1 MNTIDR
7 SQLLSE
13 LRALAGQAGAG
24 ARADTVR
31 LDNKFGGLPT
41 SATPGVNGVQQFG
54 NLFSQALDNVSSL
67 QQHSSALQTRVELG
81 DKSVSLVQAMVA
93 SQKSS
98 IAFQATVQVRN
109 RLVAAYQDIMNMP
122 I

>member
-1 MNTIDR
+1 MSTIDR
-7 SQLLSE
+7 AQLLTE
-13 LRALAGQAGAG
+13 LRALAGQAGKL
-24 ARADTVR
+24 DTVPGR
-31 LDNKFGGLPT
+31 ALGNGL
-41 SATPGVNGVQQFG
+41 ATGATGVNGVQQFG
-54 NLFSQALDNVSSL
+54 KLFSSALDNVSSL
-67 QQHSSALQTRVELG
+67 QKQAGDLQTRVEMG

-93 SQKSS
+93 GQKAS

>member
-1 MNTIDR
+1 MTTIDR

-13 LRALAGQAGAG
+13 LRALAGQAGANP
-24 ARADTVR
+24 RADSVR
-31 LDNKFGGLPT
+31 LDSKPGVMLGT
-41 SATPGVNGVQQFG
+41 ATPGVTGVQQFS
-54 NLFSQALDNVSSL
+54 NLFSQALDNVNGL
-67 QQHSSALQTRVELG
+67 QQQAGALQNRVELG

-93 SQKSS
+93 SQKAS

>member
-1 MNTIDR
+1 MSTIDR
-7 SQLLSE
+7 TQLLQE
-13 LRALAGQAGAG
+13 LRALAGQAGKAEG
-24 ARADTVR
+24 VGQS
-31 LDNKFGGLPT
+31 LVGQPLNKA
-41 SATPGVNGVQQFG
+41 SGVQQFSG
-54 NLFSQALDNVSSL
+54 MFSQALGSVNQL
-67 QQHSSALQTRVELG
+67 QQQASSLQTRVEMG

-93 SQKSS
+93 SQKAS

>member
-7 SQLLSE
+7 GQLLQE
-13 LRALAGQAGAG
+13 LRALAGQAGAVD
-24 ARADTVR
+24 ARA
-31 LDNKFGGLPT
+31 
-41 SATPGVNGVQQFG
+41 ATKVGQAGVQQFG
-54 NLFSQALDNVSSL
+54 GLFGKALDTVNSL
-67 QQHSSALQTRVELG
+67 QQQTTDLQQRVEMG

-93 SQKSS
+93 MQKSG

>member
-7 SQLLSE
+7 SQLLAE
-13 LRALAGQAGAG
+13 LRSLAGQAGAG
-24 ARADTVR
+24 RPERMTE
-31 LDNKFGGLPT
+31 LKP
-41 SATPGVNGVQQFG
+41 PGAELVSPKASGVQQFG
-54 NLFSQALDNVSSL
+54 SLFSQAIGNVNQL
-67 QQHSSALQTRVELG
+67 QQTAGDLQTRVELG

-93 SQKSS
+93 SQKAS

>member
-31 LDNKFGGLPT
+31 LDNKLGGLPT

-67 QQHSSALQTRVELG
+67 QQQSSALQTRVELG

>member
-1 MNTIDR
+1 MSTIDR
-7 SQLLSE
+7 TQLLQE
-13 LRALAGQAGAG
+13 LRALASQAGRAEGAG
-24 ARADTVR
+24 Q
-31 LDNKFGGLPT
+31 LLNKT
-41 SATPGVNGVQQFG
+41 SGVQQFSG
-54 NLFSQALDNVSSL
+54 LFSQALGNVNQL
-67 QQHSSALQTRVELG
+67 QQQADNLQTRVEMG

-93 SQKSS
+93 SQKAS

>member
-1 MNTIDR
+1 MNGIDR
-7 SQLLSE
+7 SQLLQEFRS
-13 LRALAGQAGAG
+13 LTRQAGAG
-24 ARADTVR
+24 EI
-31 LDNKFGGLPT
+31 GGAMLPL
-41 SATPGVNGVQQFG
+41 SPATNPAGAANGMQGGVQQFS
-54 NLFSQALDNVSSL
+54 NLFSKALDNVNQL
-67 QQHSSALQTRVELG
+67 QQTAGDLQTRVEMG

-93 SQKSS
+93 SQKAN

>member
-1 MNTIDR
+1 MSTIDR
-7 SQLLSE
+7 AQLLTE
-13 LRALAGQAGAG
+13 LRALATQAGAA
-24 ARADTVR
+24 ARPE
-31 LDNKFGGLPT
+31 GLSPAAGVAPT
-41 SATPGVNGVQQFG
+41 KVSGVQQFG
-54 NLFSQALDNVSSL
+54 NLFSDALGQVNSL
-67 QQHSSALQTRVELG
+67 QQQAGALQTRVEMG

-93 SQKSS
+93 SQKAS

>member
-1 MNTIDR
+1 MSTIDR
-7 SQLLSE
+7 TQLLQE
-13 LRALAGQAGAG
+13 LRALASQAGRTESAG
-24 ARADTVR
+24 QV
-31 LDNKFGGLPT
+31 LNK
-41 SATPGVNGVQQFG
+41 SSGVSGVQQFSS
-54 NLFSQALDNVSSL
+54 LFSQALGNVNQL
-67 QQHSSALQTRVELG
+67 QQQAEGLQTRVEMG

-93 SQKSS
+93 SQKAS

>member
-7 SQLLSE
+7 SQLLHE
-13 LRALAGQAGAG
+13 LRALAGQAGNVDA
-24 ARADTVR
+24 AQQV
-31 LDNKFGGLPT
+31 
-41 SATPGVNGVQQFG
+41 SAKSGGVQMFSG
-54 NLFSQALDNVSSL
+54 LFSQALGTVNQL
-67 QQHSSALQTRVELG
+67 QMQSDGLQARVELG

-93 SQKSS
+93 SQKAS

>member
-1 MNTIDR
+1 MMNTIDR
-7 SQLLSE
+7 TQLLQE

-24 ARADTVR
+24 QSKRVESAA
-31 LDNKFGGLPT
+31 GLEV
-41 SATPGVNGVQQFG
+41 AAMTPKLSGVQQFG
-54 NLFSQALDNVSSL
+54 SLFSQAIDNVNQL
-67 QQHSSALQTRVELG
+67 QQSAGALQTRVELG

-93 SQKSS
+93 SQKAS
-98 IAFQATVQVRN
+98 IALQATVQVRN